1 MVIVQW
7 IVVGAFTPVTVAEVP
22 QPLDAVTIFKETG
35 DRHREGMALNN
46 LGGALD
52 RADRVEEAITAHQ
65 DAVTIFKETGDR
77 HREGG
82 SLNNLGLAL
91 DRAGRVEE
99 AITAHQDAVAI
110 FRETGDRHSEGMALN
125 NLEMNQTSQQT

>member
-7 IVVGAFTPVTVAEVP
+7 IVVDAFTPVTVAEVP
-22 QPLDAVTIFKETG
+22 QPL
-35 DRHREGMALNN
+35 
-46 LGGALD
+46 
-52 RADRVEEAITAHQ
+52 